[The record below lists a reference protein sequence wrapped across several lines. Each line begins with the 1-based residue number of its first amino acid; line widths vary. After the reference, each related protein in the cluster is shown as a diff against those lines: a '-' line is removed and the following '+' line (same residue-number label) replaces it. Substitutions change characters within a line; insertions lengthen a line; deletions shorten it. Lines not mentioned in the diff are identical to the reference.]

1 MQFSVPLREPDFLCY
16 TLVKKLGYFFKLR
29 EDVVEENAYFLDS
42 NPSPNI
48 IMTASA
54 LLSITIQIIKCFSLC
69 FLISAPLHKRR
80 NGQTQCSCTEGVKM
94 PQEMSPCGYFAIN
107 KIHSWISHGNEGT
120 NKWIGKRAPSE
131 KKTTVWTFEMSKD
144 MQFTCTHIKTTAI
157 QKVEM
162 VHRISR
168 RTYTWPKMSLWCIF
182 LTKTYA
188 FLCYLWL
195 SLNWYTEILA
205 ELCSIFCNDK
215 DIYVN

>member
-1 MQFSVPLREPDFLCY
+1 MPLHC
-16 TLVKKLGYFFKLR
+16 
-29 EDVVEENAYFLDS
+29 
-42 NPSPNI
+42 
-48 IMTASA
+48 SA
-54 LLSITIQIIKCFSLC
+54 LQSRELSVLSCVSS
-69 FLISAPLHKRR
+69 FLLLLNKRR

-144 MQFTCTHIKTTAI
+144 MQYTCTHIKTTAI

-182 LTKTYA
+182 LTD
-188 FLCYLWL
+188 LCI
-195 SLNWYTEILA
+195 SLLFVT
-205 ELCSIFCNDK
+205 
-215 DIYVN
+215 VT